1 MKFNLADIKGWPLTT
16 NKITI
21 EYDKEKFFSTY
32 SVVSYYSIDKEYKNL
47 AYEQLADIPF
57 ISVCGIR
64 AKWNDVLYPCTRFFI
79 MVNKGEAPAIIN
91 SLREYDQI
99 RLKIDGL
106 EDYTQKQQQRIIA
119 SLAINSLGKMKADR
133 LMYNNGSLL
142 ICDDKN
148 FLIPKSKKELVCLKI
163 EVNDFLILTAKTT
176 SFSSPKNYDEL
187 KKKNCVF
194 QVSEDIHGQWW
205 SGLAIRP
212 IILRK
217 IKGNY
222 PALEALYVQKKRFSD
237 KHNIIPYWPYN
248 PEDYSHGRLFALSQ
262 IVDLVNTKYSQLI
275 QIKFVDSSVIYY
287 DAYKPDKDT
296 LKFLTEYLAGKS
308 IFIDNPFGKSA
319 ETLVAQMKAQFQ
331 SIMQDRM
338 IFHQK
343 QAVGD
348 LVVKLCEPKDEEISE
363 THYTKSLY
371 RLANSGSALQHKIF
385 YNNEKE
391 DFFSISEARRVL
403 MELLVKDCIINRILP
418 NQFGSLA
425 AGWEFIRYKIH
436 DDRVIGASLQM
447 RPDGV
452 MKIIDYGFSS
462 EQLPVL
468 FDTFAENC
476 LGFNEPNK
484 IRGSRD
490 YMALKK
496 EGNVYLIIDT
506 DEIPI
511 LDVQLIDDAYND
523 IVNGDMPLSFFK
535 RKDEAHKYLRG
546 YIGLHVWQTEGLNEE
561 PNGAYSYISGT
572 NSENM
577 QILKSAKMDRMP
589 RVRKIFILHRE
600 NDATV
605 ENQIMQIMDM
615 LRFGFGRWN
624 EMMTYPFP
632 FKFLQEYLDDACEV
646 SFSKHW
652 SEITSTGSMP
662 MKK

>member
-1 MKFNLADIKGWPLTT
+1 MKINLDDIKGWPLTT
-16 NKITI
+16 NKISI
-21 EYDKEKFFSTY
+21 EYDKENFFSSY
-32 SVVSYYSIDKEYKNL
+32 SVVSYYSFDKEYKNL
-47 AYEQLADIPF
+47 AYEQLADVPF
-57 ISVCGIR
+57 LSVCGIR

-79 MVNKGEAPAIIN
+79 MVKKGEASTIIN

-99 RLKIDGL
+99 RFKIDDL
-106 EDYTQKQQQRIIA
+106 EDYTTKQQQRIIA
-119 SLAINSLGKMKADR
+119 SLAINSLGQMKADR
-133 LMYNNGSLL
+133 MMYNNGYLL

-148 FLIPKSKKELVCLKI
+148 FLIPQSKKELVCLKI

-176 SFSSPKNYDEL
+176 SFSSPKSYDEL

-194 QVSEDIHGQWW
+194 QVSKDIHGQWW
-205 SGLAIRP
+205 SGMAIQP

-217 IKGNY
+217 MKGNY
-222 PALEALYVQKKRFSD
+222 PAIDTLYVQKKRFPD
-237 KHNIIPYWPYN
+237 KHNIVPYWPYN

-262 IVDLVNTKYSQLI
+262 IVDLVNTKYSHLI
-275 QIKFVDSSVIYY
+275 RIEFVDSSVIYY

-296 LKFLTEYLAGKS
+296 LRFLTEYLSGKS

-319 ETLVAQMKAQFQ
+319 DTLVAQMKAQFQ
-331 SIMQDRM
+331 SIMQDRL
-338 IFHQK
+338 IFHEK

-348 LVVKLCEPKDEEISE
+348 LVVKLCEPKDEEIAE
-363 THYTKSLY
+363 THYTKSMY

-391 DFFSISEARRVL
+391 DVLSTSEARRIL
-403 MELLVKDCIINRILP
+403 MELLVKDCIIKRALP
-418 NQFGSLA
+418 KQFGDLA
-425 AGWEFIRYKIH
+425 EGWEFIRYKIH
-436 DDRVIGASLQM
+436 DDSIIGASLQM
-447 RPDGV
+447 NSNGEMEIKDSGFTSNQPPV
-452 MKIIDYGFSS
+452 PFASFVVENLCYTEPEKIH
-462 EQLPVL
+462 
-468 FDTFAENC
+468 
-476 LGFNEPNK
+476 
-484 IRGSRD
+484 GSRD

-496 EGNVYLIIDT
+496 DGNVYLIIDT
-506 DEIPI
+506 DEIPV
-511 LDVQLIDDAYND
+511 LDVQLIDEAYND

-546 YIGLHVWQTEGLNEE
+546 YIGLHLWQTEGLNGE

-577 QILKSAKMDRMP
+577 QILKSTKMDRMP

-600 NDATV
+600 NDAAV
-605 ENQIMQIMDM
+605 KNQIMQIMDM

-632 FKFLQEYLDDACEV
+632 FKFLQEYLDDACEI

-652 SEITSTGSMP
+652 SEITA
-662 MKK
+662 K

>member
-1 MKFNLADIKGWPLTT
+1 MRINLDDIKGWPLTT

-21 EYDKEKFFSTY
+21 EYDKEKFFSFY

-79 MVNKGEAPAIIN
+79 MVQKGEASAIIN
-91 SLREYDQI
+91 SLREYEQI
-99 RLKIDGL
+99 RFKIDDL
-106 EDYTQKQQQRIIA
+106 EDYTTKQQQRIIA
-119 SLAINSLGKMKADR
+119 SLAINSLGQMKADR
-133 LMYNNGSLL
+133 MMYNNGYLL

-176 SFSSPKNYDEL
+176 SFSSPKSYDEL

-222 PALEALYVQKKRFSD
+222 PALETLYVQKKRFPD
-237 KHNIIPYWPYN
+237 KHNIVPYWPYN

-262 IVDLVNTKYSQLI
+262 IVDLVNTKYSHLI
-275 QIKFVDSSVIYY
+275 RIEFVDSSVIYY

-296 LKFLTEYLAGKS
+296 LRFLTEYLSGKS

-319 ETLVAQMKAQFQ
+319 DTLVAQMKAQFQ
-331 SIMQDRM
+331 SIMQDRL
-338 IFHQK
+338 IFHEK

-348 LVVKLCEPKDEEISE
+348 LVVKLCEPKDEEIAE
-363 THYTKSLY
+363 THYTKSFY
-371 RLANSGSALQHKIF
+371 RSTLSGSALQHKIF

-391 DFFSISEARRVL
+391 DVFSISEARRIL
-403 MELLVKDCIINRILP
+403 MELLVKDCIIKRTLP
-418 NQFGSLA
+418 KQFGDLA
-425 AGWEFIRYKIH
+425 EGWEFIRYKIH
-436 DDRVIGASLQM
+436 DDSIIGASLQM
-447 RPDGV
+447 NSNGE
-452 MKIIDYGFSS
+452 MEIKDYGFTSN
-462 EQLPVL
+462 QPPVP
-468 FDTFAENC
+468 FASFVVEDLC
-476 LGFNEPNK
+476 YTEPEK
-484 IRGSRD
+484 IHGSRD

-496 EGNVYLIIDT
+496 DGNVYLIIDT
-506 DEIPI
+506 DEIPV
-511 LDVQLIDDAYND
+511 LDVQFIDEAYND

-546 YIGLHVWQTEGLNEE
+546 YIGLHVWQTEGINGE

-577 QILKSAKMDRMP
+577 QILKSTKMDRMP
-589 RVRKIFILHRE
+589 RVRKVFILHKAD
-600 NDATV
+600 DASV
-605 ENQIMQIMDM
+605 ENQITQIMDM

-646 SFSKHW
+646 SYSKHW
-652 SEITSTGSMP
+652 NEITV
-662 MKK
+662 K

>member
-1 MKFNLADIKGWPLTT
+1 MKFNLADIKRWPLTT

-79 MVNKGEAPAIIN
+79 MVKKGEASAIIN

-99 RLKIDGL
+99 RFRIDDL
-106 EDYTQKQQQRIIA
+106 EDYTPKQQQRIIA
-119 SLAINSLGKMKADR
+119 SLAINSLGQMKADR
-133 LMYNNGSLL
+133 LMYNNGNLL

-176 SFSSPKNYDEL
+176 SFSSPKSYDEL

-222 PALEALYVQKKRFSD
+222 PALETLYVQKKRFPD
-237 KHNIIPYWPYN
+237 KHNIVPYWPYN

-262 IVDLVNTKYSQLI
+262 IVDLVNTKYAEHLRI
-275 QIKFVDSSVIYY
+275 EFVDSSVIYY
-287 DAYKPDKDT
+287 DAYKPDKDM
-296 LKFLTEYLAGKS
+296 LRFLTEYLAGKS
-308 IFIDNPFGKSA
+308 IFIDNPFRKDA
-319 ETLVAQMKAQFQ
+319 DALITQMKAQFQ
-331 SIMQDRM
+331 SIMQDRL
-338 IFHQK
+338 IFHKK
-343 QAVGD
+343 QAIGD

-385 YNNEKE
+385 YNDEKE
-391 DFFSISEARRVL
+391 DVFSISEARRIL
-403 MELLVKDCIINRILP
+403 MELLVKDCIIKRTLP

-425 AGWEFIRYKIH
+425 DGWEFIRYKIH
-436 DDRVIGASLQM
+436 DDSIIGASLRM
-447 RPDGV
+447 EPDGE
-452 MKIIDYGFSS
+452 MRIKDYGFSGDQPPIPFAS
-462 EQLPVL
+462 
-468 FDTFAENC
+468 FAAENLC
-476 LGFNEPNK
+476 YTEPEK
-484 IRGSRD
+484 IHGSRD
-490 YMALKK
+490 YLALKK
-496 EGNVYLIIDT
+496 DGNVYLIIDT

-546 YIGLHVWQTEGLNEE
+546 YIGLHLWQTEGLNGE

-589 RVRKIFILHRE
+589 RVRKVFILHKE
-600 NDATV
+600 DDTVV
-605 ENQIMQIMDM
+605 ENQTMQIMDM

-646 SFSKHW
+646 AFSKHW
-652 SEITSTGSMP
+652 SEITA
-662 MKK
+662 K

>member
-32 SVVSYYSIDKEYKNL
+32 TVVSYYSIDKEYKNL

-222 PALEALYVQKKRFSD
+222 PALETLYVQKKRFPD
-237 KHNIIPYWPYN
+237 KHNIVPYWPYN

-436 DDRVIGASLQM
+436 NDRVIGASLQM

-452 MKIIDYGFSS
+452 MKIIDCGFSS

-496 EGNVYLIIDT
+496 DGNVYLIIDT

-511 LDVQLIDDAYND
+511 LDVQLIDEAYYD

-546 YIGLHVWQTEGLNEE
+546 YIGLHLWQTEGLNGE

-577 QILKSAKMDRMP
+577 QILKSTKMDRMP

-600 NDATV
+600 NDAAV
-605 ENQIMQIMDM
+605 KNQIMQIMDM

-652 SEITSTGSMP
+652 SEITA
-662 MKK
+662 K

>member
-1 MKFNLADIKGWPLTT
+1 MRINLDNIKGWPLTT

-21 EYDKEKFFSTY
+21 EYDKEKFFSFY

-79 MVNKGEAPAIIN
+79 MVQKGEASVIIN
-91 SLREYDQI
+91 SLREYEQI
-99 RLKIDGL
+99 RFKIDDL
-106 EDYTQKQQQRIIA
+106 EDYTPKQQQRIIA
-119 SLAINSLGKMKADR
+119 SLAINSLGQMKANR
-133 LMYNNGSLL
+133 LMYNNGNLL

-148 FLIPKSKKELVCLKI
+148 FLISKNKKELVCLKI

-176 SFSSPKNYDEL
+176 SFSSPKSDEEL

-222 PALEALYVQKKRFSD
+222 PALETLYVQKKRFPD
-237 KHNIIPYWPYN
+237 KHNIVPYWPYN

-262 IVDLVNTKYSQLI
+262 IVDLVNTKYAHLLRI
-275 QIKFVDSSVIYY
+275 EFVDSSVIYY

-296 LKFLTEYLAGKS
+296 LRFLTEYLAGKS

-319 ETLVAQMKAQFQ
+319 DALIAQMKAQFQ
-331 SIMQDRM
+331 SIMLDSL
-338 IFHQK
+338 IFHKK
-343 QAVGD
+343 QAIGD
-348 LVVKLCEPKDEEISE
+348 MVVKLCEPQDEELSE

-391 DFFSISEARRVL
+391 DVFSISEARKIL
-403 MELLVKDCIINRILP
+403 MELLVKDCIIKRTLP

-425 AGWEFIRYKIH
+425 EGWEFIRYKIH
-436 DDRVIGASLQM
+436 DDSIIGASLWM
-447 RPDGV
+447 EPDGK
-452 MKIIDYGFSS
+452 MRIKDYGFSS
-462 EQLPVL
+462 NQPPIP
-468 FDTFAENC
+468 FASFAAENLC
-476 LGFNEPNK
+476 YTEPEK
-484 IRGSRD
+484 IHGSRD
-490 YMALKK
+490 YLALKK
-496 EGNVYLIIDT
+496 DGNVYMIIDT

-546 YIGLHVWQTEGLNEE
+546 YIGLHVWQTEGLNGES
-561 PNGAYSYISGT
+561 NGAYSYISGT

-589 RVRKIFILHRE
+589 RVRKVFILHKE
-600 NDATV
+600 DETAV
-605 ENQIMQIMDM
+605 ENQIVQIMDM

-646 SFSKHW
+646 SFNKHW
-652 SEITSTGSMP
+652 SEITA
-662 MKK
+662 K

>member
-1 MKFNLADIKGWPLTT
+1 MKINLDDIKGWPLTT

-47 AYEQLADIPF
+47 AYEQLADVPF
-57 ISVCGIR
+57 LSVCGIR

-79 MVNKGEAPAIIN
+79 MVKKGEASTIIN

-99 RLKIDGL
+99 RFKIDDL
-106 EDYTQKQQQRIIA
+106 EDYTTKQQQRIIA
-119 SLAINSLGKMKADR
+119 SLAINSLGQMKADR
-133 LMYNNGSLL
+133 MMYNNGYLL

-148 FLIPKSKKELVCLKI
+148 FLIPQSKKELVCLKI

-176 SFSSPKNYDEL
+176 SFSSPKSYDEL

-194 QVSEDIHGQWW
+194 QVSKDIHGQWW
-205 SGLAIRP
+205 SGMAIQP

-217 IKGNY
+217 MKGNY
-222 PALEALYVQKKRFSD
+222 PAIDTLYVQKKRFPD
-237 KHNIIPYWPYN
+237 KHNIVPYWPYN

-262 IVDLVNTKYSQLI
+262 IVDLVNTKYSHLI
-275 QIKFVDSSVIYY
+275 RIEFVDSSVIYY

-296 LKFLTEYLAGKS
+296 LRFLTEYLSGKS

-319 ETLVAQMKAQFQ
+319 DTLVAQMKAQFQ
-331 SIMQDRM
+331 SIMQDRL
-338 IFHQK
+338 IFHEK

-348 LVVKLCEPKDEEISE
+348 LVVKLCEPKDEEIAE

-391 DFFSISEARRVL
+391 DVLSTSEARRIL
-403 MELLVKDCIINRILP
+403 MELLVKDCIIKRALP
-418 NQFGSLA
+418 KQFGDLA
-425 AGWEFIRYKIH
+425 EGWEFIRYKIH
-436 DDRVIGASLQM
+436 DDSIIGASLQM
-447 RPDGV
+447 NSNGEMEIKDSGFTSNQPPV
-452 MKIIDYGFSS
+452 PFASFVVENLCYTEPEKIH
-462 EQLPVL
+462 
-468 FDTFAENC
+468 
-476 LGFNEPNK
+476 
-484 IRGSRD
+484 GSRD

-496 EGNVYLIIDT
+496 DGNVYLIIDT
-506 DEIPI
+506 DEIPV
-511 LDVQLIDDAYND
+511 LDVQLIDEAYND

-546 YIGLHVWQTEGLNEE
+546 YIGLHLWQTEGLNGE

-577 QILKSAKMDRMP
+577 QILKSTKMDRMP

-600 NDATV
+600 NDAAV
-605 ENQIMQIMDM
+605 KNQIMQIMDM

-632 FKFLQEYLDDACEV
+632 FKFLQEYLDDACEI

-652 SEITSTGSMP
+652 SEITA
-662 MKK
+662 K

>member
-148 FLIPKSKKELVCLKI
+148 FLIPKSKKELVCLKL

-176 SFSSPKNYDEL
+176 SFSMPKNYDEL

-222 PALEALYVQKKRFSD
+222 PALETLYVQKKRFSD

-262 IVDLVNTKYSQLI
+262 IVDLVNTKYSHILRI
-275 QIKFVDSSVIYY
+275 EFVDSSVIYY

-296 LKFLTEYLAGKS
+296 LRFLTEYLSGKS
-308 IFIDNPFGKSA
+308 IFIDNPFGKAADELIS
-319 ETLVAQMKAQFQ
+319 QMKAQFQ
-331 SIMQDRM
+331 SIMLDSL
-338 IFHQK
+338 IFHKK
-343 QAVGD
+343 QVIGD

-371 RLANSGSALQHKIF
+371 RLANSSSALQHKIF

-391 DFFSISEARRVL
+391 DVFSISEARRIL
-403 MELLVKDCIINRILP
+403 MELLVKDCIIKRALP
-418 NQFGSLA
+418 NQFGDLA
-425 AGWEFIRYKIH
+425 EGWEFLRYKIH
-436 DDRVIGASLQM
+436 DDSIIGASLQM
-447 RPDGV
+447 NSNGE
-452 MKIIDYGFSS
+452 MEIKDYGFTSN
-462 EQLPVL
+462 QPPVP
-468 FDTFAENC
+468 FASFVVENLC
-476 LGFNEPNK
+476 YTEPEK
-484 IRGSRD
+484 IHGSRD

-496 EGNVYLIIDT
+496 DGNVYLIIDT
-506 DEIPI
+506 DEIPV
-511 LDVQLIDDAYND
+511 LDVQLIDEAYND

-546 YIGLHVWQTEGLNEE
+546 YIGLHLWQTEGLNGE

-577 QILKSAKMDRMP
+577 QILKSTKMDRMP
-589 RVRKIFILHRE
+589 RVRKVFILHKVD
-600 NDATV
+600 DASV
-605 ENQIMQIMDM
+605 EYQITQIMDM

-632 FKFLQEYLDDACEV
+632 FKFLQEYLDDACEI

-652 SEITSTGSMP
+652 SEITV
-662 MKK
+662 K

>member
-1 MKFNLADIKGWPLTT
+1 MKINFDDIKGWPLTT

-21 EYDKEKFFSTY
+21 EYNKEKFFSSY

-57 ISVCGIR
+57 VSVCGIR

-79 MVNKGEAPAIIN
+79 MVKKGEASAIIN
-91 SLREYDQI
+91 SLKEYDQI
-99 RLKIDGL
+99 RFKIDDL
-106 EDYTQKQQQRIIA
+106 EDYTPKQQQRIIA
-119 SLAINSLGKMKADR
+119 SLAINSLGQMKADR
-133 LMYNNGSLL
+133 LMYNNGNLL

-176 SFSSPKNYDEL
+176 SFSSPKSYEEL
-187 KKKNCVF
+187 NKKNCIF

-222 PALEALYVQKKRFSD
+222 PALDTLYVQKKRFSD
-237 KHNIIPYWPYN
+237 KHNIVPYWPYN

-262 IVDLVNTKYSQLI
+262 IVDLVNTKYVEHLRI
-275 QIKFVDSSVIYY
+275 EFVDSSVIYY

-296 LKFLTEYLAGKS
+296 LRFLTEYLAGKS
-308 IFIDNPFGKSA
+308 IFIDNPFGEAAYALIS
-319 ETLVAQMKAQFQ
+319 QMKAQFQ
-331 SIMQDRM
+331 SIMQDRL
-338 IFHQK
+338 IFHKK
-343 QAVGD
+343 QTIGD
-348 LVVKLCEPKDEEISE
+348 LVVKLCEPKDDEISE

-385 YNNEKE
+385 YNDEKE
-391 DFFSISEARRVL
+391 DVFSISEARRIL
-403 MELLVKDCIINRILP
+403 MELLVKDCIIKRTLP
-418 NQFGSLA
+418 NQFGTLA
-425 AGWEFIRYKIH
+425 EGWEFIRYKIH
-436 DDRVIGASLQM
+436 DDSIIGASLRM
-447 RPDGV
+447 EPDGE
-452 MKIIDYGFSS
+452 MRIKDYGFSGDQPPIPFAS
-462 EQLPVL
+462 
-468 FDTFAENC
+468 FAAENLC
-476 LGFNEPNK
+476 YTEPEK
-484 IRGSRD
+484 IHGSRD
-490 YMALKK
+490 YLALKK
-496 EGNVYLIIDT
+496 DGNVYLIIDT

-511 LDVQLIDDAYND
+511 LDVQLIDNAYND

-546 YIGLHVWQTEGLNEE
+546 YIGLHLWQTEGLNGE

-572 NSENM
+572 NSENI

-589 RVRKIFILHRE
+589 RVRKVFILHKE
-600 NDATV
+600 DDTV
-605 ENQIMQIMDM
+605 IEKQILQIMDM
-615 LRFGFGRWN
+615 LQFGFGRWN

-652 SEITSTGSMP
+652 RKITA
-662 MKK
+662 K

>member
-1 MKFNLADIKGWPLTT
+1 MKFNLVDIKGWPLTT

-79 MVNKGEAPAIIN
+79 MVNKGEAPVIIN

-106 EDYTQKQQQRIIA
+106 EDYTQNQQQRIIA

-176 SFSSPKNYDEL
+176 SFSSPRNYDEL

-222 PALEALYVQKKRFSD
+222 PALETLYVQKKRFSD

-436 DDRVIGASLQM
+436 DDRVIGASLLM

-476 LGFNEPNK
+476 LGFNKPNK

-546 YIGLHVWQTEGLNEE
+546 YIGLHLWQTEGLNGE

-577 QILKSAKMDRMP
+577 QILKSTKMDRMP

-600 NDATV
+600 NDAAV
-605 ENQIMQIMDM
+605 KNQIMQIMDM

-652 SEITSTGSMP
+652 SEITA
-662 MKK
+662 K

>member
-1 MKFNLADIKGWPLTT
+1 MKINLDDIKGWPLTT
-16 NKITI
+16 NKISI
-21 EYDKEKFFSTY
+21 EYDKENFFSSY
-32 SVVSYYSIDKEYKNL
+32 SVVSYYSFDKEYKNL
-47 AYEQLADIPF
+47 AYEQLADVPF
-57 ISVCGIR
+57 LSVCGIR

-79 MVNKGEAPAIIN
+79 MVKKGEASAIIN

-99 RLKIDGL
+99 RFKIDDL
-106 EDYTQKQQQRIIA
+106 EDYTTKQQQRIIA
-119 SLAINSLGKMKADR
+119 SLAINSLGKLKADR

-212 IILRK
+212 IILRE

-222 PALEALYVQKKRFSD
+222 PALETLYVQKKRFSD

-262 IVDLVNTKYSQLI
+262 IVDLVNTKYSHILRI
-275 QIKFVDSSVIYY
+275 EFVDSSVIYY
-287 DAYKPDKDT
+287 DAYKTDKDT
-296 LKFLTEYLAGKS
+296 LRFLTEYLSGKS
-308 IFIDNPFGKSA
+308 IFIDNPFGKAADVLIS
-319 ETLVAQMKAQFQ
+319 QMKAQFQ
-331 SIMQDRM
+331 SIMLDSL
-338 IFHQK
+338 IFHKK
-343 QAVGD
+343 QVIGD

-371 RLANSGSALQHKIF
+371 RLANSSSALQHKIF

-391 DFFSISEARRVL
+391 DVFSISEARRIL
-403 MELLVKDCIINRILP
+403 MELLVKDCIIKRVLP
-418 NQFGSLA
+418 NQFGDLA
-425 AGWEFIRYKIH
+425 EGWEFFRYKIH
-436 DDRVIGASLQM
+436 DDSIIGASLQM
-447 RPDGV
+447 NSNGE
-452 MKIIDYGFSS
+452 MEIKDYGFTSN
-462 EQLPVL
+462 QPPVP
-468 FDTFAENC
+468 FASFVVENLC
-476 LGFNEPNK
+476 YTEPEK
-484 IRGSRD
+484 IHGSRD

-496 EGNVYLIIDT
+496 DGNVYLIIDT
-506 DEIPI
+506 DEIPV
-511 LDVQLIDDAYND
+511 LDVQLIDEAYND

-546 YIGLHVWQTEGLNEE
+546 YIGLHLWQTEGLNGE

-577 QILKSAKMDRMP
+577 QILKSTKMDRMP

-600 NDATV
+600 NDAAV
-605 ENQIMQIMDM
+605 KNQIMQIMDM

-632 FKFLQEYLDDACEV
+632 FKFLLEYLDDACEV
-646 SFSKHW
+646 SYSKHW
-652 SEITSTGSMP
+652 NEITV
-662 MKK
+662 K